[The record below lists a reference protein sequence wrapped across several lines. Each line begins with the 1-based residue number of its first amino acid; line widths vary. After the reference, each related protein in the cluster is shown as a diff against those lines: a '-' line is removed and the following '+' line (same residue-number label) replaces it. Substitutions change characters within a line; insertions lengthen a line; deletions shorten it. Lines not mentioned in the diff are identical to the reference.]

1 MIRIASCLALILAVS
16 ACSKDRP
23 KLTQDRMP
31 PSIAWLSLKK
41 TTEAEIL
48 AKHPNAV
55 VGDTKMNGTP
65 SHAIKIETPKLELMT
80 TPPTKDGVVF
90 RITLFEDDICD
101 WVKTTVVPHEGS
113 TNCPGNRKTG
123 GSSGRGYYCME
134 TEGGE
139 VIALDCYDK
148 QPPSIDELDLFVP

>member
-1 MIRIASCLALILAVS
+1 MIRIASCAALVVALA

-23 KLTQDRMP
+23 KLTQERMP
-31 PSIAWLSLKK
+31 PAIAWLTLKK

-48 AKHPNAV
+48 AKYPNAV
-55 VGDTKMNGTP
+55 VGDMTMNDKP
-65 SHAIKIETPKLELMT
+65 SHEIKIETPNVTLLT
-80 TPPTKDGVVF
+80 TPRSKDGVLF
-90 RITLFEDDICD
+90 RITLFEDNICD
-101 WVKTTVVPHEGS
+101 WVKTTIVPLEGS

-148 QPPSIDELDLFVP
+148 ESSTDELDLFVP